1 MGGDPSLWGRDGVE
15 GMTLPT
21 GIASTKHETKDP
33 ANMKEKERKQG
44 KSMRKKAQKMVRD
57 RQAPSRIRRSKGR
70 TEGPCGDGQRTRKT
84 SLVRNGFSIVLL
96 SIAAG
101 G

>member
-15 GMTLPT
+15 GMTMPT
-21 GIASTKHETKDP
+21 GIASTKNETKDP
-33 ANMKEKERKQG
+33 ANMKRKREKARQKHE
-44 KSMRKKAQKMVRD
+44 KKAQKMVRD